1 MKKYLYL
8 FLTVL
13 LFGCSENKDTNIIDK
28 EFQLNEQYF
37 VGRRTSDK
45 LANVY
50 TKEIKSGL
58 FGKDTIR
65 HYLLNNWTNIEYWD
79 GKGGVLVFKEFN
91 KASNDGLEI
100 PLSDIKNLTDS
111 YLIERQEKAI
121 EEKIKYDK
129 ENFDVLT
136 CSDQQIWDFIQG
148 DWHGW
153 DHPIGG
159 MDVYYKLNISGKK
172 IIASQYVYTEGYSD
186 RYSNW
191 DNAPFSQFLDC
202 NFSGSIE
209 RKTSS
214 SILDINS
221 RLDVKQEEGRAYIL
235 LDNSCN
241 EEFKLFLGNPARTY
255 KDEKKDLKVEL
266 KAETVGWNAVF
277 ARGKNFSD

>member
-79 GKGGVLVFKEFN
+79 GKGGVLVFKEFY

-100 PLSDIKNLTDS
+100 SITELSNLSYNYLIEKQEEEIKKALQEENLKVDISKRKQDIKNS
-111 YLIERQEKAI
+111 
-121 EEKIKYDK
+121 
-129 ENFDVLT
+129 
-136 CSDQQIWDFIQG
+136 
-148 DWHGW
+148 
-153 DHPIGG
+153 
-159 MDVYYKLNISGKK
+159 ISGIWHYKTMPQYNGETELLYEYTFYISNDNVK
-172 IIASQYVYTEGYSD
+172 VNRSSYYYVYAIGPSSKKHEEYNCTLEDFKFDELNDNDEYIIKTKNCSQDFKAVYDNGVFEGLYFQGITD
-186 RYSNW
+186 YEW
-191 DNAPFSQFLDC
+191 KL
-202 NFSGSIE
+202 
-209 RKTSS
+209 
-214 SILDINS
+214 LS
-221 RLDVKQEEGRAYIL
+221 R
-235 LDNSCN
+235 
-241 EEFKLFLGNPARTY
+241 
-255 KDEKKDLKVEL
+255 
-266 KAETVGWNAVF
+266 
-277 ARGKNFSD
+277 